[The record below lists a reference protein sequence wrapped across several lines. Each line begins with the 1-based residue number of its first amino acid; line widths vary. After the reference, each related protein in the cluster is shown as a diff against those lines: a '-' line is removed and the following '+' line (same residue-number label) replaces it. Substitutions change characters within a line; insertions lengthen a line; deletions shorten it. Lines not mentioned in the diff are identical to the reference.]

1 MLYMTCN
8 MIVICCYDLLPSG
21 YSKLHLFSRD
31 NFYVRAKISHKSRS
45 RLELS
50 FDVGDTFHV
59 TDTKPK
65 GILFGTKL

>member
-1 MLYMTCN
+1 VLLITF
-8 MIVICCYDLLPSG
+8 LPSG
-21 YSKLHLFSRD
+21 YGKLHHFSRD
-31 NFYVRAKISHKSRS
+31 NFYVRAKVFHKSRS

-65 GILFGTKL
+65 GKLLLIYFGTKWWEFMCC